1 MKGTGNLFYLFIN
14 NGFDKIV
21 GVQDFEP
28 FSVQLIDIIN
38 SICSNK

>member
-1 MKGTGNLFYLFIN
+1 MEMKGTGNLFYLFIN

-28 FSVQLIDIIN
+28 LPALIHHQIFR
-38 SICSNK
+38 SL